1 MLDIVMKETNH
12 FYSLMFQD
20 TPWHLHRAAENNV
33 NHHLTKLEKEGR
45 VCKYLNYELKWPWRA
60 KVCKEWYFLLIW
72 SNKMELCKNVTKEIL
87 CNGKNIILF
96 ERHISSESL
105 TLIVSWLDEDWDV
118 MCFMLSPLY
127 MQFQIDL
134 VYLYCILTFTEY
146 ILIFAWLSA
155 SIQSDKDKRWKSSL

>member
-45 VCKYLNYELKWPWRA
+45 VCKYLNCELPVKWPWRA

-72 SNKMELCKNVTKEIL
+72 RNKMELCKNFTKEIL

-105 TLIVSWLDEDWDV
+105 TIIVSWLDEDW
-118 MCFMLSPLY
+118 MLCVLCYHHYTCNS
-127 MQFQIDL
+127 
-134 VYLYCILTFTEY
+134 
-146 ILIFAWLSA
+146 
-155 SIQSDKDKRWKSSL
+155 R